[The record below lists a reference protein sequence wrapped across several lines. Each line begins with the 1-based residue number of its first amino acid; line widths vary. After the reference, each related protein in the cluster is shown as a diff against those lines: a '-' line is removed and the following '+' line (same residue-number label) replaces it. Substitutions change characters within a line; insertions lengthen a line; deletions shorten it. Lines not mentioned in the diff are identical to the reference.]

1 MKIYFFSLLMAA
13 ALVFTITPAVASDGT
28 VEGTIQGYTCVSTG
42 KVCPVGKEDPLIA
55 HEKTFGV
62 YTFENEFYFVPN
74 MDRAILSRYINK
86 RVRVVGDINTKYK
99 SVQAKHLEVYE
110 DGKWGTPWSL
120 QLEEAIRV
128 QIYGPNSQ

>member
-1 MKIYFFSLLMAA
+1 MKTYYFCIVTAA
-13 ALVFTITPAVASDGT
+13 VLVFAIAPAMATSGT

-55 HEKTFGV
+55 HEKSFGV

-86 RVRVVGDINTKYK
+86 RVRVVGEINPKYR

-110 DGKWGTPWSL
+110 NGKWGTPWSL
-120 QLEEAIRV
+120 QLEEAIRL
-128 QIYGPNSQ
+128 QIYGPNSE